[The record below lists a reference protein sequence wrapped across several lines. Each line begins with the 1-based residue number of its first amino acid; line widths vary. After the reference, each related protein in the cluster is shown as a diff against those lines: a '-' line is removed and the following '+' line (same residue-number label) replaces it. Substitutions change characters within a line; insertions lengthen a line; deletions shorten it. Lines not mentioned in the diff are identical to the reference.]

1 MAYRAWNE
9 NASIAQLRSVAEL
22 IGTVWSLTKT
32 RCAAHHQIRIK
43 SPRGHDH
50 TVAVAVRT
58 EELLRDITMTSG
70 VMTATKMGT
79 GIVIGIETEI
89 VIVVETDTPPT
100 EETTIDDD
108 NTVDVL
114 DG

>member
-1 MAYRAWNE
+1 
-9 NASIAQLRSVAEL
+9 
-22 IGTVWSLTKT
+22 
-32 RCAAHHQIRIK
+32 
-43 SPRGHDH
+43 
-50 TVAVAVRT
+50 
-58 EELLRDITMTSG
+58 MTSG

-108 NTVDVL
+108 DTVDVL